1 MHLWDNVDERPDT
14 KPRQK
19 RKAENLDGENSVTAN
34 TEKSQNQQAR
44 KFVSVKRQKIEDVN
58 NISSSAEF
66 SQILREDADPTPVF
80 TTGEEDV
87 DGYESEDV
95 L

>member
-1 MHLWDNVDERPDT
+1 MDERPDT

-19 RKAENLDGENSVTAN
+19 RKAENLDGENFVTAN

-58 NISSSAEF
+58 NVSSTAEF
-66 SQILREDADPTPVF
+66 SQILREDADAEPVF
-80 TTGEEDV
+80 AIGEEDI